1 MSLSAQLKTPID
13 RPLLT
18 GALDNVALLLFV
30 LHLAMA
36 TSAKKVQV
44 RTPRKPVAKKAPSK
58 AKRSSLLE
66 DMLTKKLSV
75 GVRELRQNA
84 SKVLGLVKSGE
95 IVIVTEWGK
104 PVAEIRPIKPTSLQN
119 LIDAGLITPAKD
131 KFDPKVFE
139 PLPNPDGRSL
149 LAEFLKERE
158 EARY

>member
-1 MSLSAQLKTPID
+1 MA
-13 RPLLT
+13 
-18 GALDNVALLLFV
+18 GALDNVALILFV
-30 LHLAMA
+30 LQLAMA
-36 TSAKKVQV
+36 TSAKKSATRAV
-44 RTPRKPVAKKAPSK
+44 KKAPLK
-58 AKRSSLLE
+58 AKRSSLFE

-75 GVRELRQNA
+75 GVRELRQEA

-104 PVAEIRPIKPTSLQN
+104 PVAEIRAIKPTSLQD
-119 LIDAGLITPAKD
+119 LIDAGLITPAKA

-149 LAEFLKERE
+149 LAEFLKERR

>member
-1 MSLSAQLKTPID
+1 M
-13 RPLLT
+13 
-18 GALDNVALLLFV
+18 DNVALLLFV

-36 TSAKKVQV
+36 TSAKKSATRAV
-44 RTPRKPVAKKAPSK
+44 KKAPSK
-58 AKRSSLLE
+58 AKRSSLFE

-75 GVRELRQNA
+75 GVRELRQEA

-104 PVAEIRPIKPTSLQN
+104 PVAEIRAIKPTSIQD
-119 LIDAGLITPAKD
+119 LIDAGLVTPAKD

-149 LAEFLKERE
+149 LAEFLKERR
-158 EARY
+158 EAQY

>member
-1 MSLSAQLKTPID
+1 VSLSAQLKTPINK
-13 RPLLT
+13 RLLA
-18 GALDNVALLLFV
+18 GDVDNVALLLFV

-36 TSAKKVQV
+36 TSAKKSATRAV
-44 RTPRKPVAKKAPSK
+44 KKAPSK
-58 AKRSSLLE
+58 AKRPSLFE

-75 GVRELRQNA
+75 GVRELRQDA
-84 SKVLGLVKSGE
+84 SKVLGLVKNGE

-104 PVAEIRPIKPTSLQN
+104 PVAEIRPIKPTSLQD

-131 KFDPKVFE
+131 KFDPKIFE
-139 PLPNPDGRSL
+139 PIPNPDGRSL

>member
-1 MSLSAQLKTPID
+1 MA
-13 RPLLT
+13 
-18 GALDNVALLLFV
+18 GAVDNVALLLFV

-36 TSAKKVQV
+36 TSAKKSATRAV
-44 RTPRKPVAKKAPSK
+44 KKAPSK
-58 AKRSSLLE
+58 AKRSSLFE

-75 GVRELRQNA
+75 GVRELRQEA

-95 IVIVTEWGK
+95 IIIVTEWGK
-104 PVAEIRPIKPTSLQN
+104 PVAEIHPIKPTSIQD
-119 LIDAGLITPAKD
+119 LIDAGLVTPAKD

-149 LAEFLKERE
+149 LAEFLKERR